1 MNSLLEKYDKNK
13 EKHLLDEVT
22 AAAAVS
28 GFTGKGGQLI
38 DRLFAGGF
46 HPEFGDIYSLLGKQ
60 IDDKIMKRLFSDEHT
75 PDFER
80 DWKEV
85 DWKYEYDLVSQ
96 KDNSKFK
103 SKSDTEMQLV
113 DMEISYDKIED
124 RTEEMKKFVS
134 DTNDWKIIY
143 NKK

>member
-1 MNSLLEKYDKNK
+1 MNSLLETYDKNK

-22 AAAAVS
+22 AATAVG
-28 GFTGKGGQLI
+28 GFTGKGGQLV
-38 DRLFAGGF
+38 DRLFGGGF
-46 HPEFGDIYSLLGKQ
+46 HPEFGDIYNLLSKQ

-75 PDFER
+75 PDFEQ
-80 DWKEV
+80 DFEEV
-85 DWKYEYDLVSQ
+85 DWKYEYDIVSQ

-103 SKSDTEMQLV
+103 NKSDTKMQFV

-124 RTEEMKKFVS
+124 RTEELKKFVS
-134 DTNDWKIIY
+134 DTNDWKVIY

>member
-1 MNSLLEKYDKNK
+1 MSLLLETYDKNK

-22 AAAAVS
+22 AAGAVG
-28 GFTGKGGQLI
+28 GFTGKGGQLV
-38 DRLFAGGF
+38 DRLFGGGF
-46 HPEFGDIYSLLGKQ
+46 HPEFGDIYNLLSKQ

-85 DWKYEYDLVSQ
+85 DWKYEYDIVSQ

-103 SKSDTEMQLV
+103 NKSDTEMQLV
-113 DMEISYDKIED
+113 DIEINYDKDED
-124 RTEEMKKFVS
+124 RTEELKKFVS
-134 DTNDWKIIY
+134 DTNDWKVIY